1 MRYILNVMECDFDF
15 QFITV
20 STLNYNKKI
29 KSTAFDL
36 SVRTFLLVYKNDFN
50 KSRQIFYDGESNLS
64 TLRVFNE
71 KYT

>member
-1 MRYILNVMECDFDF
+1 MEYDFDF
-15 QFITV
+15 QFISV
-20 STLNYNKKI
+20 STLKKNKKN

-36 SVRTFLLVYKNDFN
+36 SVRTFLLVYKNEFN
-50 KSRQIFYDGESNLS
+50 KSRPIFCDGEFNLS